1 MCNRTKSVLFI
12 VFLHKLGFLEN
23 ILPRNDIKENSVQL
37 EEESPLCQAP
47 KLPWGEK
54 EGVQRSGELVCW
66 SPSPSGVRCIV
77 FMMENA
83 AALFPV
89 HV

>member
-1 MCNRTKSVLFI
+1 MCNRNKSVLFI

-23 ILPRNDIKENSVQL
+23 ILPRNDIKENLVQL

-54 EGVQRSGELVCW
+54 EGVQRSGELVCLKLTCW
-66 SPSPSGVRCIV
+66 SPRPRGVRCIV
-77 FMMENA
+77 KQIEEIS
-83 AALFPV
+83 
-89 HV
+89 